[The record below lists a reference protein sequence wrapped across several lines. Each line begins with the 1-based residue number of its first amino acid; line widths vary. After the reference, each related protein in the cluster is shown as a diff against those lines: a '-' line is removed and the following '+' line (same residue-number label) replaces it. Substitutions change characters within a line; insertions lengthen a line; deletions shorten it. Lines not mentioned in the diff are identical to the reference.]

1 MNQPFVDPRY
11 MSFALPAIGGGALA
25 GMTLKNVANTDA
37 GYQMGETAGLLGSA
51 GGIVGAGYL
60 EQQARKAFADATLK
74 NLELS
79 QQLDLAAIANG
90 MEPISGLGQ
99 SKPTSEL
106 AEQMYKQH
114 LAENQRGLKLRSL
127 QTLALLGVP
136 ITAALIGGAI
146 GDNLIGGK
154 RTSATTEDPYRI
166 IR

>member
-25 GMTLKNVANTDA
+25 GMALKNLADTDA
-37 GYQMGETAGLLGSA
+37 GYQIGEAAGLLGSA

-60 EQQARKAFADATLK
+60 EQKARQAFADATLK

-99 SKPTSEL
+99 AKPTSEF

-114 LAENQRGLKLRSL
+114 LSQEQRGLKLRGL
-127 QTLALLGVP
+127 QALALLGVP
-136 ITAALIGGAI
+136 ITTALIGSAI
-146 GDNLIGGK
+146 GDNLIGGE
-154 RTSATTEDPYRI
+154 RTSATIEDPYQI